1 MIAVNTFLAE
11 TRNAWRELAQR
22 PTAAALVAGVLAL
35 GLGCMLFVAGIVNG
49 VILKPLP
56 FAEPDRLLDAGL
68 IDNDDAPD
76 TSRFDAI
83 DAAQL
88 LQWREHVGDL
98 AQVAGVARRT
108 INLSGGERPERFD
121 GAAVTANLFALLGA
135 RPLLG
140 RGFAEQDEQPGAPS
154 VVVLS
159 ERLWRER
166 YQADPEVIGRDI
178 RVNARPAR
186 VVGVMEPGFVYPRME
201 RLWVPAT
208 LARQGGGD
216 GFDVVMRL
224 RDGATQAQVKTALDG
239 WYQDALQREP
249 ARMRSAA
256 RGVGVQ
262 LLAYGFTDRTTRAL
276 FWIMAL
282 AVVLVLVVACANA
295 TSLLLTRMVARGSEL
310 WLRSA
315 LGATR
320 SRLALQLLAQTGL
333 LAMLALALAWP
344 VSQAMLIWMLGSF
357 PSAEEG
363 PPEWMSFDPDLGM
376 FAFAALA
383 ALITALLT
391 ALLPV
396 LRTEHGSSREGSA
409 RVSSG
414 RGINGLIRGLVV
426 GEVALSC
433 ALLIG
438 AAVWLQ
444 AIARLDRF
452 DLGLD
457 TAQVLTARVGLFDT
471 AYPDATA
478 RNGYVQRLRERLLAD
493 PEVEAVSFST
503 SLPGLMGQDVD
514 VLEQGAPRP
523 ETGLPNV
530 GYSAVDVAFA
540 ETMGARLLRGRWF
553 NSGDVHPLGA
563 PLDDGVIVV
572 DETFVQ
578 RFAPQGDVLGR
589 RFLLEGQ
596 GAPRHAV
603 VVGVVRAVQMDD
615 IDDPIQPSVFEPMHA
630 APPFFS
636 VLVRTRGKPVG
647 FTDGLLRAVAQ
658 VDPDTPAYWVRSYG
672 AVLNEAVIGVRILS
686 QVFTGFGAVALALAL
701 AGLYGVV
708 GFAVAQ
714 RTREIGVRRALG
726 APPGRVLR
734 AVAGRSLWQ
743 VALGLFLGAALGLPF
758 ARLMTAQIPHV
769 ASVDAHVWLAV
780 VALLALAALVA
791 VSIPARRALRVEPMA
806 ALREE

>member
-1 MIAVNTFLAE
+1 MIATE
-11 TRNAWRELAQR
+11 ISNAWRELRAH
-22 PTAAALVAGVLAL
+22 PAAALLVVGVLAL

-49 VILKPLP
+49 VIVKPLP
-56 FAEPDRLLDAGL
+56 FANPDQLLDAGL

-76 TSRFDAI
+76 TTRFDAI
-83 DAAQL
+83 DAEQL

-98 AQVAGVARRT
+98 AQVAGVSRRT
-108 INLSGGERPERFD
+108 LNLSDGQRPERFD
-121 GAAVTANLFALLGA
+121 GAAVTANLFGVLGA
-135 RPLLG
+135 KPMLG
-140 RGFAEQDEQPGAPS
+140 RGFAQADEQPGAPP

-166 YQADPEVIGRDI
+166 YQADPAVIGRDI
-178 RVNARPAR
+178 RINARPAR
-186 VVGVMEPGFVYPRME
+186 IVGVMEQGFVYPRME
-201 RLWVPAT
+201 KLWIPAT
-208 LARQGGGD
+208 LARQRNGD
-216 GFDVVMRL
+216 GFEVTMRL
-224 RDGATQAQVKTALDG
+224 SDGATMAQVQTALDG
-239 WYQDALQREP
+239 WYADALQRDP
-249 ARMRSAA
+249 VGMRSAA

-262 LLAYGFTDRTTRAL
+262 LLTYGFTDRTTRAL

-282 AVVLVLVVACANA
+282 AALLVLAVACANA
-295 TSLLLTRMVARGSEL
+295 ASLLLTRMVARGNEL

-333 LAMLALALAWP
+333 LAVIALALAWP
-344 VSQAMLIWMLGSF
+344 VSQAMLIWVLGSF

-383 ALITALLT
+383 ALFTAALT
-391 ALLPV
+391 ALLPA
-396 LRTEHGSSREGSA
+396 LRAGRESSREGGT

-414 RGINGLIRGLVV
+414 RGINGLIRSLVV

-444 AIARLDRF
+444 AITRLDRF

-457 TAQVLTARVGLFDT
+457 TAHVLTARIGLMEA
-471 AYPDATA
+471 AYPDATS
-478 RNGYVQRLRERLLAD
+478 RNGYVQRLREQLLAD
-493 PEVEAVSFST
+493 PEVEAVTFSA
-503 SLPGLMGQDVD
+503 SLPGLMGENVD
-514 VLEQGAPRP
+514 VLEQGLPRP
-523 ETGLPNV
+523 QTGLPNV
-530 GYSAVDVAFA
+530 GHSAVDMAFA
-540 ETMGARLLRGRWF
+540 ETMGAKLLHGRWF
-553 NSGDVHPLGA
+553 NSGDVQSNEQDA
-563 PLDDGVIVV
+563 ARDGVIVV

-630 APPFFS
+630 APSFFS
-636 VLVRTRGKPVG
+636 VLVRTRGKPVD
-647 FTDGLLRAVAQ
+647 FTDGFLRAVARI
-658 VDPDTPAYWVRSYG
+658 DPDTPAYWIRSYG

-708 GFAVAQ
+708 SFAVAQ

-726 APPGRVLR
+726 APHGRVL
-734 AVAGRSLWQ
+734 AVVASRSLWQ
-743 VALGLFLGAALGLPF
+743 VALGLFLGTALGLPF
-758 ARLMTAQIPHV
+758 ARLMAAQIPHV
-769 ASVDAHVWLAV
+769 ASVDAFAWITV

-791 VSIPARRALRVEPMA
+791 VFIPARHALRVEPMA